1 MSFVRG
7 RADRD
12 IEVDKWI
19 NWWKGCKRF
28 NANASTVYYYLIC
41 CTYEAINTH
50 THTVACVAITMY
62 ASNSAKQQCCRSKML
77 RTTGRTRLPTA
88 WREKQEQKGAELQKN
103 LCWRIFI
110 NFHSL
115 CKQSVIINIMHGQF
129 MFHMR
134 CTHPKSSLN

>member
-19 NWWKGCKRF
+19 NWWKECKRF

-50 THTVACVAITMY
+50 THTHSCLCCDYNVCQ
-62 ASNSAKQQCCRSKML
+62 QQCQATML
-77 RTTGRTRLPTA
+77 QAQNVAHHRQTKPADCLAGEAGIERGRAIEEPLL
-88 WREKQEQKGAELQKN
+88 EN
-103 LCWRIFI
+103 LY
-110 NFHSL
+110 
-115 CKQSVIINIMHGQF
+115 
-129 MFHMR
+129 
-134 CTHPKSSLN
+134 